1 MKYINRINLLFVAL
15 LSGLL
20 LSCSEDVL
28 DEINKNPNASTD
40 VPISLLL
47 PQVTISTIHGVAG
60 DGGGEYACFF
70 VEHATNVHLNPR
82 MPFNVNDNVW
92 NSTYLTLKDLKTI
105 IEKGSVGGNEEG
117 QYHAVGMAKVLY
129 AYTLSVGTDFFG
141 EMPHSEANKG
151 SENRSPT
158 FDNQETIYAFLQ
170 EILDEAIVDL
180 DRESIGN
187 IARFDLIYEGDA
199 EMWKKAAYGLK
210 ARFYNRLSNNQPE
223 ASAQNVL
230 DALGNTFTSE
240 NEGMI
245 FDGYLTGNTNDNPWA
260 GWQKSEQTYAVSQTF
275 IDLIDSFND
284 SGYTDP
290 RANRWFTKI
299 NGEFVGA
306 PTGQSQTDQT
316 HSIYS
321 APSTETVLY
330 DEAAQPLITYDEM
343 KFLEAEAKFRLGLN
357 EEAYEAYQEAVEAA
371 CRRSGISEDEID
383 EYLSQGAVFP
393 GANNLSL
400 NHIIGQKNISF
411 WMFQSIEAYND
422 YRRTGIP
429 AMNDPQ
435 GTPLRLPYPPSEVN
449 RNPNTPSEINDQTI
463 YEIPVWWAK
472 Q

>member
-1 MKYINRINLLFVAL
+1 MKYINLLFIAL
-15 LSGLL
+15 LSVLL
-20 LSCSEDVL
+20 ISCSEDIL

-47 PQVTISTIHGVAG
+47 PQVTVSTVHGVAG

-70 VEHATNVHLNPR
+70 VEHTTNVHLNPR

-92 NSTYLTLKDLKTI
+92 GSTYYTLKDLNTI

-117 QYHAVGMAKVLY
+117 QFHAVGIAKVLY

-170 EILDEAIVDL
+170 NLLDEAIVDL
-180 DRESIGN
+180 DKESIGD
-187 IARFDLIYEGDA
+187 ISRFDLIYEGDT

-210 ARFYNRLSNNQPE
+210 ARFYNRLSNIQPE

-230 DALGNTFTSE
+230 DALAGTFESE
-240 NEGMI
+240 DEGMI
-245 FDGYLTGNTNDNPWA
+245 FDGYLSGNTNDNPWA
-260 GWQKSEQTYAVSQTF
+260 GWQKSEQTYAISQTF
-275 IDLIDSFND
+275 LDLVNGFND

-290 RANRWFTKI
+290 RANRWFTRI

-306 PTGQSQTDQT
+306 PTGQAQSDQT
-316 HSIYS
+316 HSVYS

-330 DEAAQPLITYDEM
+330 DESPQPLITYDEM
-343 KFLEAEAKFRLGLN
+343 KFLEAEAKLRLGLN
-357 EEAYEAYQEAVEAA
+357 EEAYVAYQEAVESA
-371 CRRSGISEDEID
+371 CRRSGISEDEIE
-383 EYLSQGAVFP
+383 EYLSQGSVFP

-422 YRRTGIP
+422 FRRTGIP
-429 AMNDPQ
+429 QMNDPQ

>member
-1 MKYINRINLLFVAL
+1 MKYINLLFIAL

-20 LSCSEDVL
+20 ISCSEDIL

-47 PQVTISTIHGVAG
+47 PQVTVSTVHGVAG

-70 VEHATNVHLNPR
+70 VEHTTNVHLNPR

-92 NSTYLTLKDLKTI
+92 GSTYYTLKDLNTI

-117 QYHAVGMAKVLY
+117 QFHAVGIAKVLY

-170 EILDEAIVDL
+170 NLLDEAIVDL
-180 DRESIGN
+180 EKESIGD
-187 IARFDLIYEGDA
+187 ISRFDLIYEGDT

-210 ARFYNRLSNNQPE
+210 ARFYNRLSNIQPE

-230 DALGNTFTSE
+230 DALAGTFESE
-240 NEGMI
+240 DEGMI
-245 FDGYLTGNTNDNPWA
+245 FDGYLSGNTNDNPWA
-260 GWQKSEQTYAVSQTF
+260 GWQKSEQTYAISQTF
-275 IDLIDSFND
+275 LDLVNGFND

-290 RANRWFTKI
+290 RANRWFTRI

-306 PTGQSQTDQT
+306 PTGQAQSDQT
-316 HSIYS
+316 HSVYS

-330 DEAAQPLITYDEM
+330 DESPQPLITYDEM
-343 KFLEAEAKFRLGLN
+343 KFLEAEAKLRLGLN
-357 EEAYEAYQEAVEAA
+357 EEAYVAYQEAVESA
-371 CRRSGISEDEID
+371 CRRSGISEDEIE
-383 EYLSQGAVFP
+383 EYLSQGSVFP

-422 YRRTGIP
+422 FRRTGIP
-429 AMNDPQ
+429 QMNDPQ

>member
-1 MKYINRINLLFVAL
+1 MKYINLLFIAL
-15 LSGLL
+15 VSGILI
-20 LSCSEDVL
+20 SCSEDIL
-28 DEINKNPNASTD
+28 DDINKNPNASTD

-47 PQVTISTIHGVAG
+47 PQVTVSTVHGVAG

-70 VEHATNVHLNPR
+70 VEHTTNVHLNPR

-92 NSTYLTLKDLKTI
+92 GSTYYTLKDLNTI
-105 IEKGSVGGNEEG
+105 IEKGSEGGNEEG
-117 QYHAVGMAKVLY
+117 QFHAVGIAKVLY

-170 EILDEAIVDL
+170 NLLDEAIVDL
-180 DRESIGN
+180 DRESIGD
-187 IARFDLIYEGDA
+187 ISRFDLIYEGDT

-210 ARFYNRLSNNQPE
+210 ARFYNRLSNIQPE
-223 ASAQNVL
+223 ASAQNVI
-230 DALGNTFTSE
+230 DALANTFESE
-240 NEGMI
+240 DEGMI
-245 FDGYLTGNTNDNPWA
+245 FDGYLSGNTNDNPWA

-275 IDLIDSFND
+275 LDLVNSFND
-284 SGYTDP
+284 SDYTDP
-290 RANRWFTKI
+290 RANRWFTRI
-299 NGEFVGA
+299 NDEFVGA
-306 PTGQSQTDQT
+306 PTGQAQSDQT
-316 HSIYS
+316 HSVYS

-330 DEAAQPLITYDEM
+330 DEAPQPLITYDEM

-357 EEAYEAYQEAVEAA
+357 EEAYVAYQEAVESA
-371 CRRSGISEDEID
+371 CRRSGISEGEID
-383 EYLSQGAVFP
+383 EYLDQGTVFP
-393 GANNLSL
+393 GANNLSMD
-400 NHIIGQKNISF
+400 HIIGQKNISF

-429 AMNDPQ
+429 QMNDPQ

-449 RNPNTPSEINDQTI
+449 RNPNTPATINDQTI
-463 YEIPVWWAK
+463 YEIPIWWAK

>member
-1 MKYINRINLLFVAL
+1 MKYINLLFIAL
-15 LSGLL
+15 LSVLL
-20 LSCSEDVL
+20 ISCSEDNL

-47 PQVTISTIHGVAG
+47 PQVTVSTVHGVAG

-70 VEHATNVHLNPR
+70 VEHTTNVHLNPR

-92 NSTYLTLKDLKTI
+92 GSTYYTLKDLNTI

-117 QYHAVGMAKVLY
+117 QFHAVGIAKVLY

-170 EILDEAIVDL
+170 NLLDEAIVDL
-180 DRESIGN
+180 DKESIGD
-187 IARFDLIYEGDA
+187 ISRFDLIYEGDT

-210 ARFYNRLSNNQPE
+210 ARFYNRLSNIQPE

-230 DALGNTFTSE
+230 DALAGTFESE
-240 NEGMI
+240 DEGMI
-245 FDGYLTGNTNDNPWA
+245 FDGYLSGNTNDNPWA
-260 GWQKSEQTYAVSQTF
+260 GWQKSEQTYAISQTF
-275 IDLIDSFND
+275 LDLVNGFND

-290 RANRWFTKI
+290 RANRWFTRI

-306 PTGQSQTDQT
+306 PTGQAQSDQT
-316 HSIYS
+316 HSVYS

-330 DEAAQPLITYDEM
+330 DESPQPLITYDEM
-343 KFLEAEAKFRLGLN
+343 KFLEAEAKLRLGLN
-357 EEAYEAYQEAVEAA
+357 EEAYVAYQEAVESA
-371 CRRSGISEDEID
+371 CRRSGISEDEIE
-383 EYLSQGAVFP
+383 EYLSQGSVFP

-422 YRRTGIP
+422 FRRTGIP
-429 AMNDPQ
+429 QMNDPQ

>member
-1 MKYINRINLLFVAL
+1 MKYINLLFIAL

-20 LSCSEDVL
+20 ISCSEDIL

-47 PQVTISTIHGVAG
+47 PQVTVSTVHGVAG

-70 VEHATNVHLNPR
+70 VEHTTNVHLNPR

-92 NSTYLTLKDLKTI
+92 GSTYYTLKDLNTI

-117 QYHAVGMAKVLY
+117 QFHAVGIAKVLY

-170 EILDEAIVDL
+170 NLLDEAIVDL
-180 DRESIGN
+180 DKESIGD
-187 IARFDLIYEGDA
+187 ISRFDLIYEGDT

-210 ARFYNRLSNNQPE
+210 ARFYNRLSNIQPE

-230 DALGNTFTSE
+230 DALAGTFESE
-240 NEGMI
+240 DEGMI
-245 FDGYLTGNTNDNPWA
+245 FDGYLSGNTNDNPWA
-260 GWQKSEQTYAVSQTF
+260 GWQKSEQTYAISQTF
-275 IDLIDSFND
+275 LDLVNGFND

-290 RANRWFTKI
+290 RANRWFTRI

-306 PTGQSQTDQT
+306 PTGQAQSDQT
-316 HSIYS
+316 HSVYS

-330 DEAAQPLITYDEM
+330 DESPQPLITYDEM
-343 KFLEAEAKFRLGLN
+343 KFLEAEAKLRLGLN
-357 EEAYEAYQEAVEAA
+357 EEAYVAYQEAVESA
-371 CRRSGISEDEID
+371 CRRSGISEDEIE
-383 EYLSQGAVFP
+383 EYLSQGSVFP

-422 YRRTGIP
+422 FRRTGIP
-429 AMNDPQ
+429 QMNDPQ